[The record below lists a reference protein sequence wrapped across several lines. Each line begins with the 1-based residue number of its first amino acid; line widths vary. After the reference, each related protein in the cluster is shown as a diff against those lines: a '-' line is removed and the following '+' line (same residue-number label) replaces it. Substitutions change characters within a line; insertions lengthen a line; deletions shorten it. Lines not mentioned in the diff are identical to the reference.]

1 MGEKD
6 PTPAVKKDEGE
17 EKEKTDEEKKPFKLK
32 VPKVPAFLR
41 SKSKER
47 EKQKDKT
54 DEETKEGEE
63 KTEEGEKEA
72 GETEEKGKDAKT
84 KVKEALDNIH
94 MPKMPKL
101 HKPAFLKKKKDGE
114 AGGDAPAESKEGED
128 EKENKK

>member
-1 MGEKD
+1 MIS
-6 PTPAVKKDEGE
+6 
-17 EKEKTDEEKKPFKLK
+17 F
-32 VPKVPAFLR
+32 FIF
-41 SKSKER
+41 
-47 EKQKDKT
+47 QDKT
-54 DEETKEGEE
+54 DEEPKEGEE

-114 AGGDAPAESKEGED
+114 AGGDAPAEGKIFQSGCG
-128 EKENKK
+128 NP